1 MQSVIDTGG
10 WKYTVCCEWKLYDR
24 FQGIKFYIKFANI
37 WNIDNLILNF
47 STNYGI
53 NVSLIFL
60 TQGDKSKG
68 LWLDYVLVIAKP
80 DFVDSAIS
88 EVNRV
93 DYTREFIDKCAVN
106 HYYISANETGKLTG
120 KSKYSN

>member
-1 MQSVIDTGG
+1 M
-10 WKYTVCCEWKLYDR
+10 
-24 FQGIKFYIKFANI
+24 
-37 WNIDNLILNF
+37 ILNY
-47 STNYGI
+47 STNYGN

-60 TQGDKSKG
+60 TQGDKSTG

-80 DFVDSAIS
+80 DFVDSALS

-106 HYYISANETGKLTG
+106 HYYISPNETGKFVFV
-120 KSKYSN
+120 